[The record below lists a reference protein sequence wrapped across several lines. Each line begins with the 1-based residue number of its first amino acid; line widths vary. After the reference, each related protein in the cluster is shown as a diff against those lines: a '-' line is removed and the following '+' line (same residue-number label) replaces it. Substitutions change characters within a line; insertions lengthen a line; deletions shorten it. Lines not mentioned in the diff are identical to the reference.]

1 MERLYTALYERLKA
15 GRAAVLLTVVDR
27 KGSTPRGIGSHQVVF
42 DDGTTVGT
50 VGGGYPEYLAVECG
64 KQCLTDG
71 RSDFRRLILHPNDV
85 EDIDAACGGELTVF
99 CQYLNPDM
107 PDLLA
112 VVKAIIAA
120 FQNKQASWLA
130 FDIGRGNDWG
140 MALVS
145 ETGVISCGNL
155 TSLQDVDAGWCRRQP
170 VGMTKVEDGAL
181 LYHEVLTSPGRVF
194 IFGGGHVAQALVPVL
209 SLIDFSCIVADD
221 RPEFASSD
229 LFPDAVAV
237 HQVDYQHLPKEIG
250 ITADDYVCVMTR
262 GHHGDYDVQRQM
274 LAVKPYYLGV
284 IGSRRKIAF
293 VKSKLLADGFS
304 EADIDACYSPIG
316 LAISAETPAEI
327 AVSIAAELI
336 AVRARREGREKHR
349 PKSL

>member
-1 MERLYTALYERLKA
+1 MERVYTTLYERLKA
-15 GRAAVLLTVVDR
+15 GQAAVLLTVVDR
-27 KGSTPRGIGSHQVVF
+27 KGSTPRGIGSHQAVF
-42 DDGTTVGT
+42 ADGTTMGT
-50 VGGGYPEYLAVECG
+50 VGGGYQEYLAVEYG
-64 KQCLTDG
+64 KQCLAEA
-71 RSDFRRLILHPNDV
+71 RSGFRRLILHPNDV

-99 CQYLNPDM
+99 CQYLNPDL
-107 PDLLA
+107 PGLLA
-112 VVKAIIAA
+112 VVAAIIET
-120 FQNKQASWLA
+120 FQNKQASWLVFA
-130 FDIGRGNDWG
+130 VERENDWA

-145 ETGVISCGNL
+145 EVGVTGCGKL
-155 TSLQDVDAGWCRRQP
+155 ASLPDIDAPWCRRQP
-170 VGMTKVEDGAL
+170 VGLTKVGDGSF

-229 LFPDAVAV
+229 LFPEAAAV
-237 HQVDYQHLPKEIG
+237 HHVNYQQLPKELG

-262 GHHGDYDVQRQM
+262 GHHGDYDIQRQM
-274 LAVKPYYLGV
+274 LAIKPHYLGV

-316 LAISAETPAEI
+316 LAVSAETPAEI

-336 AVRARREGREKHR
+336 AVRARREGREKYR
-349 PKSL
+349 PQTL